1 MATSGTTTFN
11 MDVDEIVTE
20 AYSRVSQEP
29 ITGFEAK
36 TARISL
42 NLILQSMI
50 NKGILLWTVKLSSFT
65 TTQGDLD
72 VTLDSDVVDVL
83 DVYLRRDG
91 MDSELVRI
99 SRQEYDLLPDKD
111 SQGRPS
117 QFYIDRLSDSTV
129 MYIWN
134 APENST
140 DTIFY
145 RKKTRMEDVST
156 LRNNIEVPQRWLEWV
171 NSELAHKLSYKRQGV
186 AAQKRMELKAL
197 ADQEFAFAEG
207 EESDRTGTRILPDFM

>member
-91 MDSELVRI
+91 D
-99 SRQEYDLLPDKD
+99 
-111 SQGRPS
+111 
-117 QFYIDRLSDSTV
+117 
-129 MYIWN
+129 
-134 APENST
+134 
-140 DTIFY
+140 Y
-145 RKKTRMEDVST
+145 RS
-156 LRNNIEVPQRWLEWV
+156 IES
-171 NSELAHKLSYKRQGV
+171 N
-186 AAQKRMELKAL
+186 
-197 ADQEFAFAEG
+197 
-207 EESDRTGTRILPDFM
+207 